1 MSRMSIV
8 ALVAALVIS
17 PAAVQAQSTITA
29 CYVPKSGSVY
39 RIKTE
44 GAPSAC
50 KSNHVEFSWV
60 SSTSPWG
67 PYTAVEQPMNI
78 QPGETADGVASC
90 PAGRQPISGGFR
102 VVDADAAEVVILGS
116 HEAGTLGTGNVN
128 WQVTARNDGSEMVIM
143 YVHALCATYNP

>member
-50 KSNHVEFSWV
+50 KSNHVEFSWE
-60 SSTSPWG
+60 TGAQGWG
-67 PYTAVEQPMNI
+67 MYETHSENFTI
-78 QPGETADGVASC
+78 QPGEEKMEGVLCPPGTAAM
-90 PAGRQPISGGFR
+90 SGGF
-102 VVDADAAEVVILGS
+102 VVLGS
-116 HEAGTLGTGNVN
+116 GDKVRITSSHYQPIGNSWYVS
-128 WQVTARNDGSEMVIM
+128 AANDGPEPATVKVEA
-143 YVHALCATYNP
+143 YCAVFPQ